1 MDLKIPMVMCLSPL
15 CAPTE
20 GGKIKVDS
28 LSGEIEMVIHQGGR
42 KYNPAVMMVI
52 TLSAVVVNNLTLYQV

>member
-1 MDLKIPMVMCLSPL
+1 M
-15 CAPTE
+15 A
-20 GGKIKVDS
+20 DS

-52 TLSAVVVNNLTLYQV
+52 TLSAVVVNNLTLYQVRAMARCLLNHCLLKLKK